1 MMSDESC
8 GNIYESDIKKSI
20 TFMNGSSL
28 LNECISM
35 FTETVDSTRSFQVG
49 GGLRCIYPV

>member
-1 MMSDESC
+1 MMIDESR

-35 FTETVDSTRSFQVG
+35 YTETVDSIISFQVG
-49 GGLRCIYPV
+49 GGF

>member
-1 MMSDESC
+1 MMIDESR

-35 FTETVDSTRSFQVG
+35 FAETLDSTRSIQVG

>member
-35 FTETVDSTRSFQVG
+35 YTETVDSIISIQVG